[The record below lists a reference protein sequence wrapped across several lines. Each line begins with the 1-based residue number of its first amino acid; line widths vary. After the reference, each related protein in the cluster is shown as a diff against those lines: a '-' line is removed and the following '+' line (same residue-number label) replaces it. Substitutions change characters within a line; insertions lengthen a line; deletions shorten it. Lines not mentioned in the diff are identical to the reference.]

1 MHASTNSATHY
12 GAHTHTYIAAHH
24 TGTHQPTSAFAT
36 DASHSA
42 AHSCTH
48 TATNTAT
55 HGAYCALC
63 WVVVGLQCRVHQDI
77 QHQRGQARRWSRMSV
92 Q

>member
-36 DASHSA
+36 NATHSTA
-42 AHSCTH
+42 YTYTH
-48 TATNTAT
+48 TATNAAS
-55 HGAYCALC
+55 HGA
-63 WVVVGLQCRVHQDI
+63 
-77 QHQRGQARRWSRMSV
+77 
-92 Q
+92 

>member
-1 MHASTNSATHY
+1 MHCTTHCTPHY
-12 GAHTHTYIAAHH
+12 DADSNTYIAAHH

-36 DASHSA
+36 DASHSTA
-42 AHSCTH
+42 YTYTH

-63 WVVVGLQCRVHQDI
+63 WVVVAL
-77 QHQRGQARRWSRMSV
+77 W
-92 Q
+92 

>member
-1 MHASTNSATHY
+1 MHCTTHSTSYSVANSD
-12 GAHTHTYIAAHH
+12 TYFAAHH
-24 TGTHQPTSAFAT
+24 IGTHQPTSAFAT
-36 DASHSA
+36 DASHIA
-42 AHSCTH
+42 THTCTH